1 MNVAVLITSV
11 LLGALGQVF
20 LKWGVSPAD
29 EPAGG
34 TGAVAGLLRALSS
47 WPLWAG
53 LAAYGFSL
61 LLWLFALKKFPLSTA
76 YPMVSLGYIVVMAA
90 GAIFFQETVSVQKWV
105 GVGLISCGVIF
116 IARS

>member
-11 LLGALGQVF
+11 LLGAVGQVL
-20 LKWGVSPAD
+20 LKWGVSPAG
-29 EPAGG
+29 EPAG
-34 TGAVAGLLRALSS
+34 AAAPGLLRALAS

-53 LAAYGFSL
+53 FAAYGFSL

-76 YPMVSLGYIVVMAA
+76 YPMVSLGYVVVMAA

-105 GVGLISCGVIF
+105 GVALISCGVLF